1 MSINNYTGLQGS
13 GKSYEVVSTVILD
26 ALAAGRRVVTNIAGI
41 DADLIRRYLS
51 EKRDISSESQG
62 TVVQVSDE
70 QVRLDTFFPDEKF
83 PDRDSI
89 VKGGDL
95 VCIDEAW
102 QFWGKE
108 FKLSENHMQ
117 FFRMHRH
124 YTNPDTG
131 VTCDLAIMTQDA
143 TGIHPKL
150 LNVVEMTTLCTKMKA
165 LGAPTSYRI
174 EIYQGKKV
182 MKKARLDI
190 FVKKYKKEYFPLY
203 KSYAAGVGVETAMDR
218 RQNVLMNPRLWFIAA
233 FVVLAVTMGPYFVWR
248 SLIHKKVPDVVA
260 SSSAP
265 AMTLPVSS
273 QAVHRGLDVSNQGDL
288 FSDGWRIAGRVSSG
302 SKSYVVMSDGT
313 GRLRVESPS
322 MFTNDGYAQIGNI
335 DGKKVTV
342 FSGVAKSNATIP
354 LEGKK

>member
-1 MSINNYTGLQGS
+1 MAINNYTGLQGS

-41 DADLIRRYLS
+41 DANLIRCYLL

-62 TVVQVSDE
+62 SLVLVSDE
-70 QVRLDTFFPDEKF
+70 QVRLDTFFPDEKY
-83 PDRDSI
+83 PDLDSV

-124 YTNPDTG
+124 YTNPNTG

-182 MKKARLDI
+182 MKKARLDV

-203 KSYAAGVGVETAMDR
+203 KSYAAGAGVETAMDK
-218 RQNVLMNPRLWFIAA
+218 RQNVLMNPRLWFIAVL
-233 FVVLAVTMGPYFVWR
+233 VVFAVTMGPYFVWR
-248 SLIHKKVPDVVA
+248 SLINKKSPDTV
-260 SSSAP
+260 SSSPDSVTTPLTAQQ
-265 AMTLPVSS
+265 TSHSGLVVS
-273 QAVHRGLDVSNQGDL
+273 DQGEV
-288 FSDGWRIAGRVSSG
+288 FSDDWRIVGRVSSG
-302 SKSYVVMSDGT
+302 VKSYVVMSDGV
-313 GRLRVESPS
+313 GHLRVESPS

-335 DGKKVTV
+335 GGKKVTV
-342 FSGVAKSNATIP
+342 FSGMTKSGSAMP